1 MVEVLLAM
9 GLPTAV
15 FGAFALLSVWLG
27 AESRPW
33 FDERPVLDDRPNW
46 WPVRR
51 SGLPEEDD
59 DEDEDEEPPDGTPAP
74 APAPPRA
81 QPRPAAVAARAAT
94 SPSGV

>member
-9 GLPTAV
+9 GLPTLV

-33 FDERPVLDDRPNW
+33 FDERMVLDDRPNW
-46 WPVRR
+46 WPTRC
-51 SGLPEEDD
+51 SAPP
-59 DEDEDEEPPDGTPAP
+59 DEDEDEDDDEPHDGTPAP

-81 QPRPAAVAARAAT
+81 QPRPAPLATRAAT